1 MLVPDA
7 TELFDTDYV
16 EEFATLEY
24 TLKIKCTTNKSQPK
38 DSFRAED
45 LYENHSGMYHQK
57 KKSYNSSKDFF
68 SSHTI

>member
-1 MLVPDA
+1 MLLLVLDA

-45 LYENHSGMYHQK
+45 LYENHSGM
-57 KKSYNSSKDFF
+57 
-68 SSHTI
+68 